1 MFRSH
6 LHRLTLVV
14 VLLLGLAAVASGA
27 QQKQGYKG
35 YPRGSALITAKEL
48 KQLIDAKDP
57 KLVIVAAENEVEYR
71 LGHIPG
77 SWKIDRPE
85 YEAPAETQG
94 GVTGNLIDAA
104 GFTKLAQRL
113 GINKDS
119 KVVVYD
125 TKYDATRLW
134 WAFFYYGKT
143 DVRVLD
149 GGIKGWKDSGYDTE
163 ILAPEVA
170 RKGSFVARVVY
181 PRLRVETPEIA
192 ALQDPG
198 KGQLWDNRDAR
209 EFNGEE
215 LKKGAYRKGRIPWGK
230 HADWAIFKTK
240 QNAAEWISAAD
251 AQALLNK
258 LSVDLKQDQYFF
270 CQSGVRSTQ
279 ALFTF
284 YLLGV
289 PLNKLHNYDTSWIG
303 WSKDPSLPIV
313 SGVSNEP
320 SVAILANGGNK

>member
-1 MFRSH
+1 MFKFH
-6 LHRLTLVV
+6 LYRLLVV
-14 VLLLGLAAVASGA
+14 IVSLFGLAAAASGA
-27 QQKQGYKG
+27 QQTQGYKG
-35 YPRGSALITAKEL
+35 YTRGNALITAREL

-57 KLVIVAAENEVEYR
+57 KLVIVAAENEIEYR

-77 SWKIDRPE
+77 SWKVDRPE
-85 YEAPAETQG
+85 YEAPPETQG

-113 GINKDS
+113 GIDKDS

-149 GGIKGWKDSGYDTE
+149 GGIKAWKESGYDTD
-163 ILAPEVA
+163 LLSPNGAK
-170 RKGSFVARVVY
+170 KGSFVAGIAY
-181 PRLRVETPEIA
+181 PRLRVDTPDIVT
-192 ALQDPG
+192 LQDTH
-198 KGQLWDNRDAR
+198 KGQLWDNRDTK
-209 EFNGEE
+209 EFCGEE

-230 HADWAIFKTK
+230 QADWTSFKTR

-251 AQALLNK
+251 AQAVLKK
-258 LSVDLKQDQYFF
+258 LSVDPKKDQYFF

-284 YLLGV
+284 YLLGWS
-289 PLNKLHNYDTSWIG
+289 LDKLHNYDSSWIG
-303 WSKDPSLPIV
+303 WSKDPSLPVV
-313 SGVSNEP
+313 SGC
-320 SVAILANGGNK
+320 SVDPAVALAK

>member
-1 MFRSH
+1 MRK
-6 LHRLTLVV
+6 LHPFQLALVV
-14 VLLLGLAAVASGA
+14 ALLFGLAAIASGG

-35 YPRGSALITAKEL
+35 YARGNALITAREL
-48 KQLIDAKDP
+48 KALIDSKDP
-57 KLVIVAAENEVEYR
+57 KLVVIAAENEIEFR
-71 LGHIPG
+71 MGHIPG
-77 SWKIDRPE
+77 SWKVDRPE

-94 GVTGNLIDAA
+94 GITGNLIDAA

-149 GGIKGWKDSGYDTE
+149 GGIKAWKDSGYDTDL
-163 ILAPEVA
+163 LASDCTN
-170 RKGSFVARVVY
+170 KGTFVAKVVY
-181 PRLRVETPEIA
+181 PKLRVDTPEIVS
-192 ALQDPG
+192 LQDG
-198 KGQLWDNRDAR
+198 RKGQLWDNRDTK
-209 EFNGEE
+209 EFCGDE

-230 HADWAIFKTK
+230 HADWTIFKTS
-240 QNAAEWISAAD
+240 QNAAEWVTATD
-251 AQALLNK
+251 AQAVLAK
-258 LSVDLKQDQYFF
+258 LAVDPKKDQYFF

-284 YLLGV
+284 YLLGWS
-289 PLNKLHNYDTSWIG
+289 LNKLHNYDSSWIG
-303 WSKDPSLPIV
+303 WSKDQSLPIV
-313 SGVSNEP
+313 SGCSTQP
-320 SVAILANGGNK
+320 SVAALQ